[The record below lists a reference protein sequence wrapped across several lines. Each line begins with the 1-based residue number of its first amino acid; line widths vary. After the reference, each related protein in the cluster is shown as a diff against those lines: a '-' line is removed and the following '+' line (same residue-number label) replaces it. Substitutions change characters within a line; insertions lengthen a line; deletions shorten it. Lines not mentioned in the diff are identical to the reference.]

1 MQNGYADPRHAALLQ
16 AQAALQ
22 VGSSLASRP
31 PSVVKRLHLRKT
43 HRLFRSGQST
53 RARTSGTYSHGNAPA
68 GLFARELKEVTAHGC
83 TCC

>member
-31 PSVVKRLHLRKT
+31 PSVVKRLQLCARRT
-43 HRLFRSGQST
+43 GFSAAGSQRVLVRAANIRTAMHRLACSL
-53 RARTSGTYSHGNAPA
+53 GN
-68 GLFARELKEVTAHGC
+68 
-83 TCC
+83 